1 MPLKTKCEN
10 YIVEYNITEKN
21 LADLPMFG
29 IAVKCG
35 NKQKEINNVFFTK
48 EEAKARCKWLAEN
61 QVFPENLWDIMSDIL
76 NITG

>member
-1 MPLKTKCEN
+1 MSLLYNVVAKIKKGGQKMPLKTKCEI

-35 NKQKEINNVFFTK
+35 NKLKEINNVFFT
-48 EEAKARCKWLAEN
+48 
-61 QVFPENLWDIMSDIL
+61 
-76 NITG
+76 